1 MKIKNLVSAATA
13 MAMAATA
20 VCTMLPSVNAADA
33 SKGLSIE
40 AYKEAD
46 SKYSAMGNE
55 IKVSKEDIAAG
66 DIVIPCA
73 VYLDEATS
81 DMLAVSSNLTVV
93 SNSADAKKVVLKTV
107 SMEDSY
113 FAEEKTFSFTD
124 GTEFKTD
131 YPVAFSGTYSAREG
145 YMPGGSYFVAADSSQ
160 SVAKT
165 DNYFFGCSWT
175 NGGTQYKYVGSKSTD
190 HPFVVFEVV
199 LPKGLADG
207 EYKIDFCK
215 YNTDVTNTYDNPTPM
230 IEVQGT
236 RYTIANNNLNLK
248 ELKITVGDGAPTG
261 SYVLGDTNEDGVVD
275 AIDASAILTFYAQS
289 SVSDVEIT
297 DFIKNVYDV
306 NKDGIIDATDA
317 SAVLTYYALS
327 STGKCD
333 SLEAYLATLN

>member
-81 DMLAVSSNLTVV
+81 DMLAVSSNITVD
-93 SNSADAKKVVLKTV
+93 SKDIAFTRIELSK
-107 SMEDSY
+107 SY
-113 FAEEKTFSFTD
+113 FSAAKDYAFPD
-124 GTEFKTD
+124 GT
-131 YPVAFSGTYSAREG
+131 AFSTDLPVTFAGSLSSRG
-145 YMPGGSYFVAADSSQ
+145 VFLNDGSYQFGLDASQ
-160 SVAKT
+160 SAAGT
-165 DNYFFGCSWT
+165 DNYFLGCSWT
-175 NGGTQYKYVGSKSTD
+175 NGGTGYSYTGTKSTD
-190 HPFVVFEVV
+190 HPFYMFNVV

-207 EYKIDFCK
+207 EYNVKFCK
-215 YNTDVTNTYDNPTPM
+215 YNTDLSGEYDNPTPM